1 MKKIAVFADVQNIY
15 YTVKQSHHCHFN
27 YSELWSQVSKEGE
40 IVVALAYAIDR
51 GDQQQKSF
59 QEILRNIGFTVR
71 LKPYIHRVDG
81 SSKGDWDVGITID
94 LIDTIC
100 DPEVMLDTVVLL
112 SGDGDFDL
120 LMKRATRDHKI
131 KTIVYGVPN
140 LSAKSLIDAASEFRP
155 IDGNL
160 LLKKPKRS

>member
-1 MKKIAVFADVQNIY
+1 MNKIAIFADVQNIY
-15 YTVKQSHHCHFN
+15 YTVKQSNHCHFN
-27 YSELWSQVSKEGE
+27 YSELWRQVSKEGE

-81 SSKGDWDVGITID
+81 SSKGDWDVGIAID

-100 DPEVMLDTVVLL
+100 DPKAMVDTVVLL

-120 LMKRATRDHKI
+120 LLKRATRDRKI

-140 LSAKSLIDAASEFRP
+140 LSANSLIDAGSEFRP
-155 IDGNL
+155 IDGDL
-160 LLKKPKRS
+160 LLKKPNRS

>member
-1 MKKIAVFADVQNIY
+1 MNKIAVFADVQNIY

-27 YSELWSQVSKEGE
+27 YSELWSQISKEGE

-51 GDQQQKSF
+51 SDQQQKSF

-94 LIDTIC
+94 LIDAIC
-100 DPEVMLDTVVLL
+100 DPEAKIDTVVLL

-120 LMKRATRDHKI
+120 LVEAVQTAHQVPVE
-131 KTIVYGVPN
+131 VYGVEA
-140 LSAKSLIDAASEFRP
+140 LTADSLIRVASAFHS
-155 IDGNL
+155 IDQASL
-160 LLKKPKRS
+160 IK